1 MGNESHTAHTFS
13 DLLSDA
19 LDARG
24 VSPGEAARALKGMG
38 LKIDRG
44 TLTRWRNGET
54 TPSLDKLDVIRRLPD
69 ALGMTSAERAA
80 FLREAGRLLD
90 FALVR
95 ERRPRPVAAVALAQ
109 RIHFGADVLPPFAG
123 RAAELALL
131 QECVRAGR
139 SVLITGLGG
148 VGKTR
153 LAQELLRSSVGYFAH
168 GCEFLTLLPG
178 QPGDQVLYNVAQL
191 LGVPLPAGGIPE
203 SGRAL
208 VLAGLRDQLRDARL
222 LFLIDNVEHADQVRD
237 LIRELP
243 SITWVITARRISL
256 KSLGVHSVVLD
267 LPPAEDAAAIF
278 LAHSVAHAV
287 THAGGA
293 YAPEDDEPALVADA
307 VTVAGRLPIA
317 LRLMA
322 GLMSSSFINSR
333 AELDVWIQTG
343 GLLRGGSHG
352 MTLRRLFAQLVD
364 SAPAEAQA
372 IFEACGAFADRTIAM
387 QRLLSVC
394 LRAGIRP
401 SPQIWEWL
409 ADLSLIDLPDEGHVQ
424 LHPLLHDYAAAR
436 LRSSPRAAA
445 IREGFRGVYL
455 DLARAAAESAEP
467 QRDYAALI
475 PEEPNLLRVV
485 DEYYMEGDW
494 AGLRGMW
501 PAVSGYLWHMGNLAA
516 YEALDRKCLRA
527 AWLSGDS
534 AWVAVLL
541 SELGFVALEMGRFD
555 GAAELFR
562 DSQAIHDAVPEQL
575 IEQAR
580 LRRYRAALAM
590 RLGRLDEALAL
601 LAECE
606 QRLSTLTDPPE
617 SRLGI
622 ARVLLHSA
630 RMSAHRRRGDLPSAA
645 AAGELADRQF
655 RAISP
660 NDLNRLGEYR
670 LEWADVLYRLGDAA
684 AAREMWLD
692 ISNRRGDDGLLPE
705 QGEASLRL
713 AWLAHHEAYGEER
726 EAAAG
731 HAHTARRIFARFG
744 RVERA
749 TQAAAILIALDGG
762 AWPTFVEL
770 TTGCAYPAY

>member
-1 MGNESHTAHTFS
+1 MGNESHTHTFS

-19 LDARG
+19 LDACDM
-24 VSPGEAARALKGMG
+24 SPGEAARALKAMG

-54 TPSLDKLDVIRRLPD
+54 TPSVDKLDVIRRLPD

-80 FLREAGRLLD
+80 FLRDAGQLLD

-95 ERRPRPVAAVALAQ
+95 ERRPRPVAAVVLPQ

-123 RAAELALL
+123 RAADLALL
-131 QECVRAGR
+131 QERVRAGQ

-168 GCEFLTLLPG
+168 GCEFLALTPG
-178 QPGDQVLYNVAQL
+178 QTSDQVLHNVAQL

-256 KSLGVHSVVLD
+256 KSIGVYPVVLD

-278 LAHSVAHAV
+278 LAH
-287 THAGGA
+287 AGGVHA
-293 YAPEDDEPALVADA
+293 SGGEGSALVDEAIH
-307 VTVAGRLPIA
+307 VAGRLPIA

-322 GLMSSSFINSR
+322 GLMASSFINSP
-333 AELDVWIQTG
+333 AELDAWIQAG

-364 SAPAEAQA
+364 SMPVDAQA
-372 IFEACGAFADRTIAM
+372 IFEVCGTFADRTISLP
-387 QRLLSVC
+387 QLLAVC

-401 SPQIWEWL
+401 SPQVWEWL
-409 ADLSLIDLPDEGHVQ
+409 ADLSLIELPDEGHVQ

-436 LRSSPRAAA
+436 LKSSPRAATF
-445 IREGFRGVYL
+445 RESFRGHYI
-455 DLARAAAESAEP
+455 DLARVVAESAEP
-467 QRDYAALI
+467 RRDYAALI

-485 DEYYMEGDW
+485 DDYYMEGDW

-541 SELGFVALEMGRFD
+541 SELGFVALETGRFD

-606 QRLSTLTDPPE
+606 QRLATLTDPPE

-630 RMSAHRRRGDLPSAA
+630 RMSAHFRRGELSAA
-645 AAGELADRQF
+645 AVAGEMADRQF

-660 NDLNRLGEYR
+660 DDLNRLGEYR

-684 AAREMWLD
+684 IARGMWLD
-692 ISNRRGDDGLLPE
+692 ISNRRAGDGLLPE
-705 QGEASLRL
+705 QGEARLRL
-713 AWLAHHEAYGEER
+713 AWLAHHEAHHEER

-731 HAHTARRIFARFG
+731 HTHEARRIFTRFG
-744 RVERA
+744 RVERLA
-749 TQAAAILIALDGG
+749 QADALIAALDGG
-762 AWPTFVEL
+762 PLPAFEEL
-770 TTGCAYPAY
+770 TAGCAYPAY

>member
-1 MGNESHTAHTFS
+1 MGNESHTAHTAHTFS

-54 TPSLDKLDVIRRLPD
+54 TPSLDKLDVVRRLPD

-95 ERRPRPVAAVALAQ
+95 ERRPRPVAAVVLPQ

-123 RAAELALL
+123 RVAELALL
-131 QECVRAGR
+131 QECVRDGR

-191 LGVPLPAGGIPE
+191 LGVPLPSGIPE
-203 SGRAL
+203 NGRAL

-222 LFLIDNVEHADQVRD
+222 LFLIDNVENADQVRD

-256 KSLGVHSVVLD
+256 KSIGVYPVVLD
-267 LPPAEDAAAIF
+267 LPPTEDAAAIF
-278 LAHSVAHAV
+278 LAH
-287 THAGGA
+287 AGGVHA
-293 YAPEDDEPALVADA
+293 SGGEGSALVDEAIH
-307 VTVAGRLPIA
+307 VAGRLPIA

-322 GLMSSSFINSR
+322 GLMSSSFINSP
-333 AELDVWIQTG
+333 AELEAWIQAG

-401 SPQIWEWL
+401 SPRIWEWL
-409 ADLSLIDLPDEGHVQ
+409 ADLSLIELPDEGYVQ
-424 LHPLLHDYAAAR
+424 LHPLLHTYAAAR

-485 DEYYMEGDW
+485 DEYYKEGDW
-494 AGLRGMW
+494 AGLRAMW

-562 DSQAIHDAVPEQL
+562 DSQAIHDAAPEQL

-655 RAISP
+655 RATVPDHS
-660 NDLNRLGEYR
+660 NRLGEYR

-705 QGEASLRL
+705 QGEARLRL
-713 AWLAHHEAYGEER
+713 AWLAHHEAHHEAR
-726 EAAAG
+726 ETAAED
-731 HAHTARRIFARFG
+731 ARTVHRIFTRFG
-744 RVERA
+744 RVERLA
-749 TQAAAILIALDGG
+749 QADALIAALGG
-762 AWPTFVEL
+762 GPLPAFEEL
-770 TTGCAYPAY
+770 TAGCDYPAY